1 MKITDGMWLIREG
14 MDPHYAAEAYDV
26 AATLEGLTV
35 YAPERP
41 VDHRGSVLNTALLT
55 VRLTAPLPGIIGV
68 EVAHHSGG
76 ADRGPR
82 FGLAQDGSHQ
92 PEIAITDEI
101 AEVRSGSLT
110 ARVRRA
116 APWRLEFLHQG
127 QVLTTNGV
135 KALGFLNTAAGEH
148 HMFAQLSLGVGET
161 VYGFGERFTAFVKN
175 GQVVDTWNADAGTAS
190 EQAYKSIPFYL
201 SSRGY
206 GVLVADPGRVSFEVA
221 SENTSATQFSVE
233 GQTLC
238 FYLVDGPTPADIIER
253 YTALTGRPALPPAWS
268 FGLWLS
274 TSFTTDYDE
283 KTVNTFV
290 GEMAERDIPLRV
302 FHFDCY
308 WMREFNWTDLVW
320 DARVFPDPEQML
332 RRLRQFGLKI
342 SVWINPYIAQ
352 RSVLFEEGREK
363 GYLVKRADGG
373 VWQWDMWQAG
383 MALVDFTN
391 PDAGQWFAGK
401 LGGLLDMGVDC
412 FKTDFGER
420 IPTEVVWHDGSDPHG
435 MHNYYTY
442 LYNQAV
448 FDLLRKRNGD
458 PGALVFARSATVGAQ
473 QFPVHWGGDNTCTF
487 ESMAESLRGGLS
499 LGLSGFG
506 FWSHDIGGFEGTPE
520 PAVFK
525 RWIAFGLMS
534 SHSRLHGSTSYR
546 VPWLV
551 DEESVEVLR
560 RFVRLKNQLMPY
572 LYQAA
577 VVARERGTPVM
588 RAMMLEFPDDPA
600 CAYLDRQYMFGPD
613 LLVAPV
619 LSADGVVAYY
629 VPSGRWVSLLSG
641 EPVQGPTWR
650 REAHGFDTLPLLVR
664 PGAVLPL
671 SNRDD
676 RPDHE
681 YVDGLRLLMNKPVP
695 GTSVRVPDLTGATAA
710 TFTVGEDGRIHGPR
724 SGWTQA
730 DLGPRTVPLC

>member
-1 MKITDGMWLIREG
+1 MKITDGMWVIREG

-26 AATLEGLTV
+26 TATPDGLTV
-35 YAPERP
+35 YAPERR

-76 ADRGPR
+76 PDRGPR
-82 FGLAQDGSHQ
+82 FELAQDGSHR
-92 PEIAITDEI
+92 PETAITDEV

-110 ARVRRA
+110 ARVRRG
-116 APWRLEFLHQG
+116 APWHLEFLHEG

-135 KALGFLNTAAGEH
+135 KALGFVNTAGEH
-148 HMFAQLSLGVGET
+148 HMFAQLSVGVGET
-161 VYGFGERFTAFVKN
+161 AYGLGERFTAFVKN
-175 GQVVDTWNADAGTAS
+175 GQMVDTWNADAGTAS

-206 GVLVADPGRVSFEVA
+206 GVLVADPGKVSFEVA

-233 GQTLC
+233 GQTLR
-238 FYLVDGPTPADIIER
+238 FYVVDGPTPSGIIER

-290 GEMAERDIPLRV
+290 GEMAERNIPLRV

-332 RRLRQFGLKI
+332 RRLREFGLKI

-352 RSVLFEEGREK
+352 RSVLFEEGRDK
-363 GYLVKRADGG
+363 GYLVKRADGA
-373 VWQWDMWQAG
+373 VWQSDMWQAG

-401 LGGLLDMGVDC
+401 LEDLLDMGVDC

-420 IPTEVVWHDGSDPHG
+420 IPTEVVWQDGSDPHG

-442 LYNQAV
+442 LYNKAV
-448 FDLLRKRNGD
+448 FGLLRKRHGE
-458 PGALVFARSATVGAQ
+458 PGAVVFARSATVGAQ

-520 PAVFK
+520 PSVFK

-546 VPWLV
+546 VPWLI

-560 RFVRLKNQLMPY
+560 RFVRLKNRLMPY

-577 VVARERGTPVM
+577 VVAREHGTPVM

-619 LSADGVVAYY
+619 LSADGVVDYY
-629 VPSGRWVSLLSG
+629 VPSGRWISLLSG
-641 EPVQGPTWR
+641 EPVHGPAWR

-681 YVDGLRLLMNKPVP
+681 YLDGLRLLTHRPAP

-710 TFTVGEDGRIHGPR
+710 TFTVDEDGRIDGPG
-724 SGWTQA
+724 SGWMQA
-730 DLGPRTVPLC
+730 DLGPSTVPLR